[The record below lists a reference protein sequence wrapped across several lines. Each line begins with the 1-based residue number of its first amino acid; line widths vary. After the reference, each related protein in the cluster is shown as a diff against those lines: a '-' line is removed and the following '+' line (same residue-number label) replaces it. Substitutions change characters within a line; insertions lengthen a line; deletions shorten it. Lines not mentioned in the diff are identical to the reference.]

1 LKLYLTSYRIP
12 SPNAL
17 FNLLEKKP
25 GNIRTAV
32 IPNAKDYYAER
43 ARNFKIGETN
53 QYLSNLGFQPE
64 TVDLREYRDSEKLKQ
79 ALESFDFIWVS
90 GGNTFCLRHEMKESG
105 FEKIIKSVLAKGV
118 VYGGES
124 AGALVAG
131 SSLKGIESADEPA
144 FAESVIDNGL
154 KLVPFYILPH
164 AGNAMFE
171 QSNMEVREQ
180 HANDPNLIELT
191 DSEALVIDGEEMEK
205 IEQEL

>member
-1 LKLYLTSYRIP
+1 LTSYRIP